1 MTQEWARVEQPAIS
15 SSSRDW
21 LAYKLGAESPPFD
34 MARPASLLFLTAT
47 EKRNKLLFKE
57 RKRKNQLIYFLLAP
71 KFNIVRRLHSALC
84 LNGTKRSWCFFMY
97 KADRF
102 TIRDYI

>member
-47 EKRNKLLFKE
+47 EKRK
-57 RKRKNQLIYFLLAP
+57 KNQLIYFLLAP